1 MVTIE
6 KMTTRHLADVIS
18 LGVVDDQQRFVGT
31 IDDILKNANAQIRPH
46 IILAEGQIVGF
57 FLIDTT
63 YSKNFD
69 FAQQPNSIGL
79 RSFFIDKKYQ
89 GKGYAK
95 QAILALPNYLS
106 EAYPNHT
113 AVMLTVNCQNS
124 IAKQLY
130 EKGGFEDTNDLYHG
144 GPSGPQHIMMMVIE
158 SNIRAANL

>member
-1 MVTIE
+1 MISIE
-6 KMTTRHLADVIS
+6 KMTTRHLADVIT
-18 LGVVDDQQRFVGT
+18 LAVMDEQKLFVGS
-31 IDDILKNANAQIRPH
+31 IDDILKNANAQVRPH
-46 IILAEGQIVGF
+46 VIFADDTMVGF

-63 YSKNFD
+63 YSKSFD
-69 FAQQPNSIGL
+69 FASRSNAIGL
-79 RSFFIDKKYQ
+79 RSFFISKEYQ

-113 AVMLTVNCQNS
+113 AVMLTVNCQNP

-144 GPSGPQHIMMMVIE
+144 GPSGPQHIMTMAIE
-158 SNIRAANL
+158 SSIRAANL